1 MCTKRENGQ
10 QQQERMNDTQL
21 GWLVALIVVVLVIL
35 FCYVYLDRTFRRLIL
50 PPRFSSAVRHRTP
63 HVHVDR

>member
-1 MCTKRENGQ
+1 MD
-10 QQQERMNDTQL
+10 DTQL